1 MIAKFLSKLSP
12 TAFYVSLSLIFF
24 FGCFVTNYIII
35 TIDPKLPFPSTLPFG
50 LLILPM
56 VLSRIKTNPEEFA
69 NIPKNSLKIIF
80 FSFIMGSM
88 MELLV
93 KIIIYKL

>member
-1 MIAKFLSKLSP
+1 
-12 TAFYVSLSLIFF
+12 
-24 FGCFVTNYIII
+24 
-35 TIDPKLPFPSTLPFG
+35 
-50 LLILPM
+50 M